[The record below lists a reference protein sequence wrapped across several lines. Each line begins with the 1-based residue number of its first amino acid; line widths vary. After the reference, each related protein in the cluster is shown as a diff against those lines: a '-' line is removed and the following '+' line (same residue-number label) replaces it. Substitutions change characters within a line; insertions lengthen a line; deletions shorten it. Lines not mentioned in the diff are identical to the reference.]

1 MERSTRLTEMLQI
14 YAHQNPH
21 IGYRQGM
28 HEISSYLLLVIEMD
42 LFDQESQQRE
52 VTSLLD
58 PNYIAHDAYYMLL
71 AIMNQLGPAYDVKI
85 NTGAESPMEQ
95 MAQSILAKIRDVAND
110 KSLHQ
115 HLLSLNGPPELYR
128 TRWVRLMF
136 SRKVAGWKNVL
147 LLWDILSNSRQSLL
161 SHPCRDHGTH
171 VQESLQLL
179 N

>member
-1 MERSTRLTEMLQI
+1 MV
-14 YAHQNPH
+14 HV
-21 IGYRQGM
+21 
-28 HEISSYLLLVIEMD
+28 SYLLLVIEMD

-52 VTSLLD
+52 VTPLLD

-71 AIMNQLGPAYDVKI
+71 AIINQLGPAYDVKI

-115 HLLSLNGPPELYR
+115 HLLSLNCPPELYR

-136 SRKVAGWKNVL
+136 SREVAGWKNVL

-161 SHPCRDHGTH
+161 SRPCRDHGTH
-171 VQESLQLL
+171 VQEPRQLL